1 MTVSE
6 ALIDLV
12 RSEFA
17 LRLDGIHGE
26 AHWARVCA
34 NGLRLAEL
42 TGADAELVA
51 LFAYLHDVKRQG
63 DGRDH
68 DHGRRAA
75 GFLRGLHASLSG
87 TELLPAL
94 SVSRLETLAY
104 ACAAHSDGLTEADP
118 TVQTC
123 WDADRLDLGRIGIR
137 PDPFHLCTAAA
148 RDPATIEWA
157 FLRSQAPRIF
167 DVP

>member
-1 MTVSE
+1 MAVPE

-12 RSEFA
+12 RTEFV

-34 NGLRLAEL
+34 NGLRLAEQ

-63 DGRDH
+63 DGWDR

-75 GFLRGLHASLSG
+75 EFIRGLPGPVLTLPVASLD
-87 TELLPAL
+87 L
-94 SVSRLETLAY
+94 LAY
-104 ACAAHSDGLTEADP
+104 ACAAHGDGLTEAEV

-123 WDADRLDLGRIGIR
+123 WDADRLDLGRIGIQPNPR
-137 PDPFHLCTAAA
+137 RLCTAAA

-157 FLRSQAPRIF
+157 FLRSQQFRVVTAQPGNAA
-167 DVP
+167 